1 MQRQTTITENSMIWC
16 GAGISIA
23 EILTGTYLAPLG
35 FTKGIAVIIIGHII
49 GCFLLFL
56 AGIIGGQQRLSS
68 MNAAKISFGQNGSK
82 FFALVNVLQLIGWT
96 GIMIY
101 DGALAANG
109 VWHLNQAL
117 WVILIGALIIGWLLV
132 GVRHLYYLNLVT
144 ISTLLILSGLLC
156 AAIFT
161 NHSANSSTGTL
172 SWAQGMEL
180 VIAMPLSWLPLIS
193 DYTSV
198 AQRPVPTSGI
208 SAIVYGLTSCW
219 MAFIGL
225 GAALLTH
232 NINIA
237 TIILRAGLGIAGL
250 FIIIFSTIT
259 TTFMDA
265 YSAGVSSKT
274 IFSKWSGTMAAIGAT
289 ILGTI
294 SALICPMDNFSNFL
308 YLIGS
313 VFIGSVFAPMIAIQ
327 ITDYFILEVDY
338 RQQNCQWTNLILW
351 LIGFIIYRILLNYS
365 FLLGSTVTTIIV
377 IIAMTWGTC
386 RVMKLVKAK

>member
-1 MQRQTTITENSMIWC
+1 M
-16 GAGISIA
+16 
-23 EILTGTYLAPLG
+23 APLG
-35 FTKGIAVIIIGHII
+35 FTKGIAIIIIGHLI

-68 MNAAKISFGQNGSK
+68 MNVAKISFGQNGSK
-82 FFALVNVLQLIGWT
+82 FFALLNVLQLIGWT

-117 WVILIGALIIGWLLV
+117 WVILIGALIICWLLV
-132 GVRHLYYLNLVT
+132 GVRHLYYLNLAT

-161 NHSANSSTGTL
+161 HHSADSPTGTL

-198 AQRPVPTSGI
+198 AQRPVPTNGV
-208 SAIVYGLTSCW
+208 SAVVYGLTSCW

-313 VFIGSVFAPMIAIQ
+313 VFAPP
-327 ITDYFILEVDY
+327 FV
-338 RQQNCQWTNLILW
+338 
-351 LIGFIIYRILLNYS
+351 
-365 FLLGSTVTTIIV
+365 
-377 IIAMTWGTC
+377 
-386 RVMKLVKAK
+386 KLS

>member
-1 MQRQTTITENSMIWC
+1 MQRQTTIIENSMIWC

-35 FTKGIAVIIIGHII
+35 FTKGIAVIILGHII

-82 FFALVNVLQLIGWT
+82 FFALLNVLQLIGWT

-132 GVRHLYYLNLVT
+132 GVRHLYYLNLAT

-161 NHSANSSTGTL
+161 HHSTSSPTGTL

-208 SAIVYGLTSCW
+208 SAVVYGLTSCW

-225 GAALLTH
+225 GAAILTH
-232 NINIA
+232 DINIA

-250 FIIIFSTIT
+250 FIIIFPQSQRH
-259 TTFMDA
+259 
-265 YSAGVSSKT
+265 
-274 IFSKWSGTMAAIGAT
+274 
-289 ILGTI
+289 L
-294 SALICPMDNFSNFL
+294 
-308 YLIGS
+308 
-313 VFIGSVFAPMIAIQ
+313 
-327 ITDYFILEVDY
+327 
-338 RQQNCQWTNLILW
+338 WTLIL
-351 LIGFIIYRILLNYS
+351 LV
-365 FLLGSTVTTIIV
+365 FLQKRFSVNGQEQ
-377 IIAMTWGTC
+377 WPQ
-386 RVMKLVKAK
+386 LVQQF

>member
-1 MQRQTTITENSMIWC
+1 MQRQTTIIENSMIWC

-23 EILTGTYLAPLG
+23 EILTGTYLAPLS
-35 FTKGIAVIIIGHII
+35 FTKGIAVIILGHII

-82 FFALVNVLQLIGWT
+82 FFALLNVLQLIGWT

-132 GVRHLYYLNLVT
+132 GVRHLYYLNLAT

-161 NHSANSSTGTL
+161 HHSTSSPTGTL

-208 SAIVYGLTSCW
+208 SAVVYGLTSCW

-225 GAALLTH
+225 GAAIAILTH
-232 NINIA
+232 DINIA

-294 SALICPMDNFSNFL
+294 SALIFPMDNFSNFL
-308 YLIGS
+308 YL
-313 VFIGSVFAPMIAIQ
+313 IGSVFAPMIAIQ
-327 ITDYFILEVDY
+327 ITDYFILKVDY
-338 RQQNCQWTNLILW
+338 RKQNCQWANLILW

-365 FLLGSTVTTIIV
+365 FPLGSTVTTIII
-377 IIAMTWGTC
+377 IIAITWGTQQV
-386 RVMKLVKAK
+386 RNLVKVK

>member
-1 MQRQTTITENSMIWC
+1 MQRQTTIIENSMIWC

-23 EILTGTYLAPLG
+23 EILTGTYLAPLS
-35 FTKGIAVIIIGHII
+35 FTKGIAVIILGHII

-82 FFALVNVLQLIGWT
+82 FFALLNVLQLIGWT

-132 GVRHLYYLNLVT
+132 GVRHLYYLNLAT

-161 NHSANSSTGTL
+161 HHSTSSPTGTL

-198 AQRPVPTSGI
+198 AQRPVPTSGV
-208 SAIVYGLTSCW
+208 SAVIYGLTSCW

-225 GAALLTH
+225 GAAILTH
-232 NINIA
+232 DINIA

-294 SALICPMDNFSNFL
+294 SALIFPMDNFSNFL
-308 YLIGS
+308 YL
-313 VFIGSVFAPMIAIQ
+313 IGSVFAPMIAIQ
-327 ITDYFILEVDY
+327 ITDYFILKVDY
-338 RQQNCQWTNLILW
+338 RKQNCQWANLILW
-351 LIGFIIYRILLNYS
+351 LIGFIIY
-365 FLLGSTVTTIIV
+365 
-377 IIAMTWGTC
+377 
-386 RVMKLVKAK
+386 

>member
-35 FTKGIAVIIIGHII
+35 FTKGIAVIIIGHLI

-82 FFALVNVLQLIGWT
+82 FFALLNVLQLIGWT

-161 NHSANSSTGTL
+161 HHSASSPTGTL

-193 DYTSV
+193 DYASV
-198 AQRPVPTSGI
+198 AQRPVPTSGV

-232 NINIA
+232 GINIA

-294 SALICPMDNFSNFL
+294 SALIFPMDNFSNFL
-308 YLIGS
+308 YL
-313 VFIGSVFAPMIAIQ
+313 IGSVFAPMIAIQ
-327 ITDYFILEVDY
+327 ITDYFILKVDY
-338 RQQNCQWTNLILW
+338 RKQNCQWTNLILW

-365 FLLGSTVTTIIV
+365 FPLGSTVTTIIV
-377 IIAMTWGTC
+377 IIAMTWGTQQV
-386 RVMKLVKAK
+386 RNLVKVK

>member
-35 FTKGIAVIIIGHII
+35 FTKGIAIIIIGHLI

-82 FFALVNVLQLIGWT
+82 VVALLNVLQLIGWT

-132 GVRHLYYLNLVT
+132 GVRHLYYLNLAT
-144 ISTLLILSGLLC
+144 ISTLLILSCLLY

-161 NHSANSSTGTL
+161 HHSTSSPTGTL

-198 AQRPVPTSGI
+198 AQRPVPTSGV
-208 SAIVYGLTSCW
+208 SAVVYGLTSCW

-225 GAALLTH
+225 GAAILLMTL
-232 NINIA
+232 
-237 TIILRAGLGIAGL
+237 TSPQL
-250 FIIIFSTIT
+250 FYGP
-259 TTFMDA
+259 A
-265 YSAGVSSKT
+265 WELPV
-274 IFSKWSGTMAAIGAT
+274 
-289 ILGTI
+289 
-294 SALICPMDNFSNFL
+294 
-308 YLIGS
+308 YLS
-313 VFIGSVFAPMIAIQ
+313 LFFPQSQ
-327 ITDYFILEVDY
+327 RHL
-338 RQQNCQWTNLILW
+338 WTLIL
-351 LIGFIIYRILLNYS
+351 LGFLQKRFSINGREQ
-365 FLLGSTVTTIIV
+365 
-377 IIAMTWGTC
+377 WPQ
-386 RVMKLVKAK
+386 LVQLF

>member
-82 FFALVNVLQLIGWT
+82 FFALLNVLQLIGWT

-117 WVILIGALIIGWLLV
+117 WVILIGALIICWLLV
-132 GVRHLYYLNLVT
+132 GVRHLYYLNLAT

-161 NHSANSSTGTL
+161 HHSADSPTGTL

-198 AQRPVPTSGI
+198 AQRPVPTSEV
-208 SAIVYGLTSCW
+208 SAVVYGLTSCW

-232 NINIA
+232 DINIA

-294 SALICPMDNFSNFL
+294 SALIFPMDNFSNFL
-308 YLIGS
+308 YL
-313 VFIGSVFAPMIAIQ
+313 IGSVFAPMIAIQ
-327 ITDYFILEVDY
+327 ITDYFILKVDY
-338 RQQNCQWTNLILW
+338 RQQNCQWINLIL
-351 LIGFIIYRILLNYS
+351 
-365 FLLGSTVTTIIV
+365 
-377 IIAMTWGTC
+377 
-386 RVMKLVKAK
+386 